1 MRDCDENYEWW
12 QETREMVTEQAKYH
26 VEDWVWRNV
35 NDADSMQYL
44 FETMGLDPFGLA
56 TIMLERKTHA
66 DRVKAILDEYEKE
79 VEEFLICS
87 DAFHKKMEAMRMGD
101 YEL

>member
-1 MRDCDENYEWW
+1 MRDYDENYEWW
-12 QETREMVTEQAKYH
+12 QETRELVTEQAKYH

-56 TIMLERKTHA
+56 TIMLEHTSHA
-66 DRVKAILDEYEKE
+66 DRVKAIVNEYEKE

-101 YEL
+101 YDL